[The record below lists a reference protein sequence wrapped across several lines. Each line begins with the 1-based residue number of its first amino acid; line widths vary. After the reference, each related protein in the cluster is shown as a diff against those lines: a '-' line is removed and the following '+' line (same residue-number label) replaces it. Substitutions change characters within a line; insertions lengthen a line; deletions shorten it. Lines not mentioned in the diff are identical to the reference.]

1 MKSREIIANVLIFG
15 GLAIVLVWVAL
26 KVTGVINTPPLVESA
41 PLLAFAGTI
50 GGLVI
55 NDKNISK
62 ELASFKT
69 SVREGFR
76 NAREDVRDLRKEMA
90 KSYAELQKELKSN
103 HKEIISEIRT
113 IDKRLV
119 RLETKLEAK

>member
-1 MKSREIIANVLIFG
+1 MKPRELIANVLIFG

-62 ELASFKT
+62 ELAELKNN
-69 SVREGFR
+69 VREAFR
-76 NAREDVRDLRKEMA
+76 NAREDNKEI
-90 KSYAELQKELKSN
+90 LKELKN
-103 HKEIISEIRT
+103 
-113 IDKRLV
+113 IDNRLV